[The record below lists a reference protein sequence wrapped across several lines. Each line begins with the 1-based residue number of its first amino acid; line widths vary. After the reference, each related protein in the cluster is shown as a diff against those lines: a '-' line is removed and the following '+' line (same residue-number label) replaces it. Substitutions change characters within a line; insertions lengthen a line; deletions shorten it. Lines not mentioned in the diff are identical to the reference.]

1 MISNFN
7 QSEKLWVEHVEE
19 FVKCIKQN
27 QFQIELGMKL
37 GTNDAHSVDSSYQLT
52 IQDVFA
58 VKQF

>member
-27 QFQIELGMKL
+27 QFQIKSGMRLGI
-37 GTNDAHSVDSSYQLT
+37 NDAHFVDCSYQLK

-58 VKQF
+58 ARQF